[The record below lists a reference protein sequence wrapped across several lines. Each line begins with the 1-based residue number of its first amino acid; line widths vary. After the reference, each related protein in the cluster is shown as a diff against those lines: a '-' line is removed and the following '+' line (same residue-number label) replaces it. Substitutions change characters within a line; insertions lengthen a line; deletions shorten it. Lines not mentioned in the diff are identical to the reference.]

1 MKYDLREIS
10 NSSLFKGISEEELK
24 AMFKCLNAMFKEY
37 KKGEYIS
44 ISENIIGFV
53 INGEVSILSDDI
65 WGNSSLLSV
74 VKEKN
79 IFGETFACSKG
90 TNDMISF
97 AAKTDCTL
105 LFLDYHKVL
114 NTCTTAC
121 LFHHKLI
128 ENIVKLIAE
137 KNYAFMKKINIISQR
152 TLKKKILEF
161 LSYEANKNNSLEFTI
176 SMGRIEMAEYLAAD
190 RTALSRELKNMKD
203 EGLIDYDK
211 NKFRLL

>member
-1 MKYDLREIS
+1 
-10 NSSLFKGISEEELK
+10 
-24 AMFKCLNAMFKEY
+24 MFKCLNAVFKEY

-44 ISENIIGFV
+44 ISKNIIGFV
-53 INGEVSILSDDI
+53 INGDVSILSEDI

-97 AAKTDCTL
+97 VAKTDCTL

-121 LFHHKLI
+121 LFHHRLI

-176 SMGRIEMAEYLAAD
+176 SIGRIEMAEFLAAD

-211 NKFRLL
+211 NKFKLLKRVIGE